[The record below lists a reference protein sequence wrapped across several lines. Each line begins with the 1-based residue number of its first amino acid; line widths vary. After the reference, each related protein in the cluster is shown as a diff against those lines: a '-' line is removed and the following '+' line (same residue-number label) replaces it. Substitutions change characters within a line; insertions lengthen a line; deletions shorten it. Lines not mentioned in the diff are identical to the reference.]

1 MLLFLS
7 VEEVALYKSGAWQL
21 PVLGSLAYIVGSVY
35 TPRFTRMFRAGEK
48 REELAAFIEK
58 IRREEAADEEQQY
71 WDTHKNARRIRDLKS
86 WAERMKY
93 GE

>member
-1 MLLFLS
+1 MPLAQR
-7 VEEVALYKSGAWQL
+7 ALQL
-21 PVLGSLAYIVGSVY
+21 ASAVTIERVYRGRLGRI
-35 TPRFTRMFRAGEK
+35 RAGEK